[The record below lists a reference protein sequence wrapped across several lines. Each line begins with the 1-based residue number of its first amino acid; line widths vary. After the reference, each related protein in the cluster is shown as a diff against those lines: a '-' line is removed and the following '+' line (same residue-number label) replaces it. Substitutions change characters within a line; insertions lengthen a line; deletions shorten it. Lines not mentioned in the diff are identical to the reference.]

1 MKREAGH
8 IVVLTGHGI
17 GIPPGCIGDVDSEMW
32 ITEEQFERTLELLTP
47 KTCLTFD
54 DGFGCCWDIAFPAMQ
69 RRGMIAKFFVTVGN
83 LGKHGYLTEDQVCEM
98 SRAGMLIG
106 THGMHHRPWRKLNE
120 NAMHEEIF
128 EARERLE
135 AVLEGPVTEAAC
147 PFGAYDRRT
156 LDALRNSGI
165 QTVYTSD
172 RALPKSNF
180 WIVPRYTI
188 RRSDSLQYIEEVVSE
203 RHDATIVGRAKM
215 LLKRWR

>member
-1 MKREAGH
+1 M
-8 IVVLTGHGI
+8 
-17 GIPPGCIGDVDSEMW
+17 PPGCIGDVDPEMW
-32 ITEEQFERTLELLTP
+32 ITEEQFEQTLELLTP

-54 DGFGCCWDIAFPAMQ
+54 DGFGCCWDIAFPAIQ
-69 RRGMIAKFFVTVGN
+69 RRGMVAKFFVTVGN
-83 LGKHGYLTEDQVCEM
+83 LGKQGYLKEDQVREM

-128 EARERLE
+128 EAKERLE
-135 AVLEGPVTEAAC
+135 TLLEGPVREAAC

-172 RALPKSNF
+172 RALPESNF

-188 RRSDSLQYIEEVVSE
+188 RKSHTPECLEEIVAGKHDISLM
-203 RHDATIVGRAKM
+203 GRVKM
-215 LLKRWR
+215 TLKRFR